1 MGTESGG
8 EVGAECNCRSA
19 KGGNGTETSW
29 YYEGYDSSIILRAF
43 VNHQRE
49 VPGGYIAGG

>member
-43 VNHQRE
+43 FNLQRE